1 MNEFTQKNPLKYECK
16 ICDFNSINKKD
27 YNRHLGTAKH
37 KKRVFLNHFEQEN
50 PQTYIY
56 MCKKC
61 NKTYKG
67 RNGLWY
73 HEQKCGI
80 DNNTSQNELT
90 LMSGMMLELVKSNND
105 LQKQVID
112 VCQKIQPNNTN
123 NTNSHNTTTTTTTQ
137 SHNKTFNLQFFLN
150 EECKDAMNLSE
161 FIKSIEVT
169 LSDLENIGKLGY
181 VEGMSDIIIKQLKDT
196 EVNKRPVHCSDSKR
210 ETLYVKEE
218 NKWEKDT
225 KQMARAV
232 KEVDKKN
239 YKALT
244 SWKDANPKCTDSAS
258 IQSDEYINVVS
269 EVMDGDE
276 GNVDK
281 VIKKVAKQVV
291 IGK

>member
-1 MNEFTQKNPLKYECK
+1 
-16 ICDFNSINKKD
+16 
-27 YNRHLGTAKH
+27 
-37 KKRVFLNHFEQEN
+37 
-50 PQTYIY
+50 
-56 MCKKC
+56 
-61 NKTYKG
+61 
-67 RNGLWY
+67 
-73 HEQKCGI
+73 
-80 DNNTSQNELT
+80 
-90 LMSGMMLELVKSNND
+90 
-105 LQKQVID
+105 
-112 VCQKIQPNNTN
+112 
-123 NTNSHNTTTTTTTQ
+123 
-137 SHNKTFNLQFFLN
+137 
-150 EECKDAMNLSE
+150 
-161 FIKSIEVT
+161 
-169 LSDLENIGKLGY
+169 
-181 VEGMSDIIIKQLKDT
+181 MSDIIIKQLKDT